1 MEFQKFDDTYVIRI
15 DRGEEVMSVLTDFCQ
30 REGIKL
36 GQVSA
41 IGAADRATICVYDV
55 VEKQYFKQTFNEPME
70 VTALMGTVSS
80 KDGQVHLH
88 LHVTLADAN
97 LKARGGHLFK
107 LVISG
112 TCELFLR
119 TLPGQVGR
127 QLDEETGLNVLSFQ

>member
-15 DRGEEVMSVLTDFCQ
+15 DRGEEVMTVLTDFCQ

-41 IGAADRATICVYDV
+41 IGAVDRATICVYDV

-70 VTALMGTVSS
+70 LTALVGTVSS

-88 LHVTLADAN
+88 LHGTLADAN
-97 LKARGGHLFK
+97 LQARGGHVFK

-112 TCELFLR
+112 TCEMFLR
-119 TLPGQVGR
+119 TLPGQISR
-127 QLDEETGLNVLSFQ
+127 RLDEATGLNVISFQ

>member
-41 IGAADRATICVYDV
+41 IGAADRVTICVYDV

-97 LKARGGHLFK
+97 LNARGGHLFK